1 MITGYNTLMYE
12 MWFRQRRWRRDLH
25 LTTSFR
31 ISSSFMFCQYN
42 IYLHTKWE
50 FACSVLYK
58 VSSTCVTDGNFSDF
72 SFIQY
77 LTRKLSSSPS
87 INRKDMNSYSN
98 FPSIHDTPYQCQR
111 YQQVKRSKEDTSCC
125 WWQFMCHQLSTVRH
139 PPTQQ
144 SPRGIYYFPLGVN
157 GWVDECMQQFPVLST
172 AKLMKVAL
180 SAHSHPHY
188 TRRVVGVM
196 VKSTCTTGCPN

>member
-87 INRKDMNSYSN
+87 INRKDMNWYPN
-98 FPSIHDTPYQCQR
+98 FHLSTTHRISVKDTNKWSEAKKTRVVVDGSLCVTS
-111 YQQVKRSKEDTSCC
+111 YQQSV
-125 WWQFMCHQLSTVRH
+125 
-139 PPTQQ
+139 
-144 SPRGIYYFPLGVN
+144 I
-157 GWVDECMQQFPVLST
+157 
-172 AKLMKVAL
+172 
-180 SAHSHPHY
+180 HPHSRAPEGFI
-188 TRRVVGVM
+188 TFLWGWMADGWMSACNNFRCCRLPSWW
-196 VKSTCTTGCPN
+196 KSRWVPTPTHTILVEWWG

>member
-12 MWFRQRRWRRDLH
+12 MWFRQRLWRRDLH
-25 LTTSFR
+25 FTTSFR

-87 INRKDMNSYSN
+87 INRKDMNWYPN

-139 PPTQQ
+139 P
-144 SPRGIYYFPLGVN
+144 
-157 GWVDECMQQFPVLST
+157 
-172 AKLMKVAL
+172 
-180 SAHSHPHY
+180 HPHSRAPEGFI
-188 TRRVVGVM
+188 TFLWGWMADGWMSACNNFRCCRLPSWWKSRCVPTPTHTILVEWWGWGNGEIHHRR
-196 VKSTCTTGCPN
+196 S

>member
-1 MITGYNTLMYE
+1 MITGYNTLVYE

-42 IYLHTKWE
+42 TYLHTKWE

-87 INRKDMNSYSN
+87 INRKDMNWYPN

-144 SPRGIYYFPLGVN
+144 SPPRDLLLSSGGEWMG
-157 GWVDECMQQFPVLST
+157 GWVHATISGVVDCQADES
-172 AKLMKVAL
+172 
-180 SAHSHPHY
+180 
-188 TRRVVGVM
+188 RVE
-196 VKSTCTTGCPN
+196 CPLPPTLYSSSGGGNGEIHLYHRMS